1 MLWPVAE
8 QAGHW
13 NAGLAFEQSHPDQ
26 IPPLREA
33 VDAACLAQ
41 GRDPATLA
49 LARTVTIQAALRG
62 RTVSIQTPDE
72 EPLLGTPDEI
82 AEALRAFANAGIDEV
97 QIWLARTPPAEIEAF
112 ASVLERLDR
121 A

>member
-1 MLWPVAE
+1 MLRLVAE
-8 QAGHW
+8 HADYW
-13 NAGLAFEQSHPDQ
+13 NAGLAFARSHPERRN
-26 IPPLREA
+26 PLRVA

-82 AEALRAFANAGIDEV
+82 AEALRAFANAGIDEE